1 MKIKKLLI
9 PLLLIISCMFALVG
23 CSNPV
28 KHITDMERFAD
39 MQESADSIEV
49 EFDNYTGKP
58 YMFTI
63 EDENDIAEI
72 MNIVLTEELNN
83 IGKGDIPPGD
93 NTFIIIHQGEKS
105 YSLSVRINS
114 EKGTYYAFA
123 TDKLQSKIIALA
135 TAWGAF
141 ESVE

>member
-1 MKIKKLLI
+1 
-9 PLLLIISCMFALVG
+9 MFALAG
-23 CSNPV
+23 CSDPI

-39 MQESADSIEV
+39 MQETADSIDV

-58 YMFTI
+58 FKFTI
-63 EDENDIAEI
+63 ENENDIAEI

-83 IGKGDIPPGD
+83 LWNGAIQPGD
-93 NTFIIIHQGEKS
+93 NTFITIHQCEKS

-114 EKGTYYAFA
+114 EKDTNYSFA

-135 TAWGAF
+135 TAFGAF
-141 ESVE
+141 ESAE